1 MVDSHTAKSTSHVA
15 DAIIIGGGLH
25 GCSTALHLALSGM
38 SVIIIEKDYV
48 GRHASGVNAGGVRR
62 LGRDLAE
69 IPLSFASAKMWQ
81 EIETLVDD
89 DCGFICSRQI
99 KVAET
104 EEHIQQLKDRAK
116 QVTELGYNH
125 EQIIDQKNLREKI
138 PAVSDHCVGGL
149 IVEGDG
155 SANPFRTSQAFKRKC
170 EGLGV
175 QIKEK
180 TKVISFKKKDS
191 IWHIQTS
198 IGKFESPNLI
208 NCAGAWGGK
217 MAEML
222 GEPVPIEAR
231 APMLMITNRMPHF
244 IDAIVG
250 VQGRPLSFKQFENGT
265 VMIGGG
271 HVGNANTKTNETL
284 LNYNGLA
291 INADIAI
298 SIFPIMRNVQIVR
311 SWAGIE
317 GYLPDNIPVI
327 SKSNIDGAFHSFGYS
342 AHGFQMAPIAG
353 KIISEL
359 ILNGKSELPIN
370 PFRINRFSEGDSSS
384 SSSIF

>member
-1 MVDSHTAKSTSHVA
+1 MDSHSIKSIAHVA
-15 DAIIIGGGLH
+15 DAIVIGGGLH
-25 GCSTALHLALSGM
+25 GCSTALHLALRGM

-62 LGRDLAE
+62 LGRDIAE
-69 IPLSFASAKMWQ
+69 IPLSIASAKMWQ
-81 EIETLVDD
+81 EIEALVDD
-89 DCGFICSRQI
+89 DCGFISSRQI

-104 EEHIQQLKDRAK
+104 EEHIEQLKGRAK
-116 QVTELGYNH
+116 QVKELGYDH
-125 EQIIDQKNLREKI
+125 EQMIDQKVLREKL

-170 EGLGV
+170 QSLGV
-175 QIKEK
+175 QVKEN
-180 TKVISFKKKDS
+180 TEVINFKQIND
-191 IWHIQTS
+191 IWKIQTNM
-198 IGKFESPNLI
+198 GKFEAPKLI

-217 MAEML
+217 MSEML
-222 GEPVPIEAR
+222 GESVPVEAR
-231 APMLMITNRMPHF
+231 APMLMITNRIPPF
-244 IDAIVG
+244 IDAVVG
-250 VQGRPLSFKQFENGT
+250 VQGRTLSFKQFENGT

-271 HVGNANTKTNETL
+271 HEGIANPDTNETQL
-284 LNYNGLA
+284 DYAGLA
-291 INADIAI
+291 TNADTAI
-298 SIFPIMRNVQIVR
+298 SIFPIMRNVRIVR

-317 GYLPDNIPVI
+317 GIMPDHIPVI

-353 KIISEL
+353 KILSEL
-359 ILNGKSELPIN
+359 VIDGTAELPID
-370 PFRINRFSEGDSSS
+370 PFRVDRFSDGISIS